1 MVDVIYDVRG
11 FGPGLES
18 LPLRVPAH
26 FDSVPA
32 ARRHACLLGTF
43 CSEVTM
49 RRHGDTARSA
59 RVPDDAQEKARM
71 GDSGF

>member
-1 MVDVIYDVRG
+1 MVDAIYIVQG
-11 FGPGLES
+11 FGPGPES
-18 LPLRVPAH
+18 LPLTVPAY
-26 FDSVPA
+26 FDSAPA

-49 RRHGDTARSA
+49 RRHGDASRSA
-59 RVPDDAQEKARM
+59 GVPDDAQEKARM